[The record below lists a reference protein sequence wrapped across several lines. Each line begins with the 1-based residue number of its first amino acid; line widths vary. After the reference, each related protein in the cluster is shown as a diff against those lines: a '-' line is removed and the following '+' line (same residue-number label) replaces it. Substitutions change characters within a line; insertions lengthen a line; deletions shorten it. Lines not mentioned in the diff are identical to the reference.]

1 MAQFLRNTD
10 AFVWS
15 IEGDPRLR
23 STIVTLVLL
32 DRSPDWSEL
41 VNRFDLISRSLPAF
55 RQHVVRSPA
64 PAPPRWEA
72 DPDFDLAFH
81 VRRVSAA
88 EPASI
93 ETLLEMARI
102 AAMADFDRARPL
114 WEVTLVDG
122 LADGGAAL
130 LCRLHHSLS
139 DGIGA
144 VDIARILFDETAD
157 YRRCS
162 PPPASSPSAVGR
174 LALIRDSVIHE
185 AGLAGGAL
193 WASVKSAPGLLAN
206 GILHPIG
213 SGAGL
218 AAVVASVVRT
228 ARPIRQPG
236 SPIMVR
242 RTRVR
247 RLAVHDVPK
256 ARLQMAGTA
265 GGGSL
270 NDAFI
275 AAVVGGLCRYHEK
288 HATSAGHFTVTMPV
302 SIRTA
307 TDPVGGN
314 RATLMRFNVSAAN
327 GDPAHRV
334 RAIHQH
340 TSRLRAEKSLAYTQL
355 IAAGLNLAPRW
366 YVGSALRS
374 VDVVASDVPGFQ
386 KPVFLAGAA
395 VRRQYAFSPTIG
407 AALNVTLL
415 SYVDTCAIGINVD
428 SGAIP
433 DLDSLYDC
441 LVAGFDEILA
451 LAD

>member
-1 MAQFLRNTD
+1 MAEFLQNTD

-32 DRSPDWSEL
+32 DRSPDWGEL
-41 VNRFDLISRSLPAF
+41 VNRFDMISRTVPTF
-55 RQHVVRSPA
+55 RQHVVPSLA
-64 PAPPRWEA
+64 PAPPRWEG

-81 VRRVSAA
+81 VRRVTAA

-130 LCRLHHSLS
+130 LCRLHHSLT

-144 VDIARILFDETAD
+144 IEIARILYDESAD
-157 YRRCS
+157 YEQCS
-162 PPPASSPSAVGR
+162 LPPVAIPPAARR
-174 LALIRDSVIHE
+174 LALIRDSVLHE
-185 AGLAGGAL
+185 
-193 WASVKSAPGLLAN
+193 V
-206 GILHPIG
+206 
-213 SGAGL
+213 GL
-218 AAVVASVVRT
+218 AAGALSTSVNSAPRILAGSIAHPISSGLGLAALAASIVRT

-236 SPIMVR
+236 SPIMVKR
-242 RTRVR
+242 SRVR

-256 ARLQMAGTA
+256 ERLRMAGRA

-275 AAVVGGLCRYHEK
+275 AAVVGGLCRYHEQ
-288 HATSAGHFTVTMPV
+288 HAAAVDHLTVTMPV

-307 TDPVGGN
+307 ADPVGGN
-314 RATLMRFNVSAAN
+314 RATLMRFNISAVRA
-327 GDPAHRV
+327 DAAHRIHF
-334 RAIHQH
+334 IHQR
-340 TSRLRAEKSLAYTQL
+340 TNQLRAEKSLAHTQF
-355 IAAGLNLAPRW
+355 IAAALNLAPRW
-366 YVGSALRS
+366 YVGSVLRN
-374 VDVVASDVPGFQ
+374 VDFVASDVPGFP

-395 VRRQYAFSPTIG
+395 VRRQYAFAPTIG

-428 SGAIP
+428 TGAIP
-433 DLDSLYDC
+433 DFDVLCDC
-441 LVAGFDEILA
+441 LIAGFDETLA
-451 LAD
+451 LAA

>member
-1 MAQFLRNTD
+1 MAEFLQSTD

-32 DRSPDWSEL
+32 DRSPDWGEL
-41 VNRFDLISRSLPAF
+41 VNRFDMISRTVPTF
-55 RQHVVRSPA
+55 RQHVVPSLA
-64 PAPPRWEA
+64 PAPPRWEP

-81 VRRVSAA
+81 VRRVTAA

-130 LCRLHHSLS
+130 LCRLHHSLT

-144 VDIARILFDETAD
+144 IEIARILYDESAD
-157 YRRCS
+157 YEQCS
-162 PPPASSPSAVGR
+162 LPPVAIPPAAGR
-174 LALIRDSVIHE
+174 LALVRESVLHE
-185 AGLAGGAL
+185 
-193 WASVKSAPGLLAN
+193 V
-206 GILHPIG
+206 
-213 SGAGL
+213 GL
-218 AAVVASVVRT
+218 AAGALSASVHSAPRILAGSIVHPISSGLGLAALAASIVRT

-236 SPIMVR
+236 SPIMVKR
-242 RTRVR
+242 SRVR

-256 ARLQMAGTA
+256 ERLRMAGRA

-275 AAVVGGLCRYHEK
+275 AAVVGGLCRYHER
-288 HATSAGHFTVTMPV
+288 HAAAVDHLTVTMPV

-307 TDPVGGN
+307 ADPVGGN
-314 RATLMRFNVSAAN
+314 RATLMRFNISAVGA
-327 GDPAHRV
+327 DAAHRIHF
-334 RAIHQH
+334 IHQR
-340 TSRLRAEKSLAYTQL
+340 TNQLRAEKSLAHTQF
-355 IAAGLNLAPRW
+355 IAAALNLAPRW
-366 YVGSALRS
+366 YVGSVLRN
-374 VDVVASDVPGFQ
+374 VDFVASDVPGFPM
-386 KPVFLAGAA
+386 PVFLAGAA
-395 VRRQYAFSPTIG
+395 VRRQYAFAPTIG

-428 SGAIP
+428 TGAIP
-433 DLDSLYDC
+433 DFDVLCDC
-441 LVAGFDEILA
+441 LIAGFDETLA
-451 LAD
+451 LAA

>member
-1 MAQFLRNTD
+1 MAEFLSNTD

-15 IEGDPRLR
+15 IEADPRLR
-23 STIVTLVLL
+23 STIVTLILL
-32 DRSPDWSEL
+32 DRLPDWREL
-41 VNRFDLISRSLPAF
+41 VNRFDLISRRLPTF
-55 RQHVVRSPA
+55 RQRVVQSPA
-64 PAPPRWEA
+64 PAPPHWEA
-72 DPDFDLAFH
+72 DIDFDLAFH

-114 WEVTLVDG
+114 WEATLVDG

-144 VDIARILFDETAD
+144 VDIARILYDESAE
-157 YRRCS
+157 YRHYS
-162 PPPASSPSAVGR
+162 LPPASSPPEVGR
-174 LALIRDSVIHE
+174 LALIRDSVAHG
-185 AGLAGGAL
+185 AGFAAGAL
-193 WASVKSAPGLLAN
+193 SASVKSAPVLLASSV
-206 GILHPIG
+206 LHPIR
-213 SGAGL
+213 SCTGL
-218 AAVVASVVRT
+218 AALAGSVVRT
-228 ARPIRQPG
+228 TRPTRQPG

-256 ARLQMAGTA
+256 ARLQMAGRA

-288 HATSAGHFTVTMPV
+288 HAARVDHFTVTMPV
-302 SIRTA
+302 SVRA
-307 TDPVGGN
+307 STDPLGGN
-314 RATLMRFNVSAAN
+314 RATLMRFDVSAAN
-327 GDPAHRV
+327 KDPAHRV

-340 TSRLRAEKSLAYTQL
+340 TSRLRAEKSLAHTQL

-366 YVGSALRS
+366 YVGSALRG
-374 VDVVASDVPGFQ
+374 VDVVASDVPGLQ

-395 VRRQYAFSPTIG
+395 VRRQYAFAPTIG

-433 DLDSLYDC
+433 DLDAFYDC
-441 LVAGFDEILA
+441 LIAGFEEILA